1 MAGVDFNILPH
12 VLYCCSA
19 VNGFCIGYNITLLEL
34 NLATL
39 LFGTKASVDHC
50 STQT

>member
-19 VNGFCIGYNITLLEL
+19 VNDFCIGYNI
-34 NLATL
+34 TL

-50 STQT
+50 STQTQSV